1 MKQNVVKVD
10 LDIPDVSKSISVG
23 ILRRHKFWAAVVIAT
38 LMFPLAMSTGAS
50 KVQWREDADSRKAD
64 YIFMEAQRQNALD
77 NEDAYFEL
85 LNRAYELAPS
95 NSDVGFYLGYF
106 KLALSNSDSV
116 LFHQGYGLMRDHF
129 KKSPEDFY
137 ATYLYGNIN
146 EKIGNRNEA
155 LKVWAT
161 LDSLFPEKTEI
172 AFKYAETLGAT
183 NDVAEV
189 KHALEIYNRIETAE
203 GKNIPIS
210 TRKIRSFLVLRDTMA
225 IVGEINALLQSSPRS
240 SEYSVFAADVYSIFH
255 QKDSALYYYNRACEL
270 DSTNGLAYYSRA
282 NFYKEQGDSVAYD
295 REVFRA
301 LKQESLDLES
311 KLGLLTNYIR
321 ALYEDMEQQP
331 RIQDLFGVL
340 LEQHPHERDIHDLYC
355 SYLVAIKDY
364 RGAAEQAGYALDIDP
379 SGEDRW
385 RGLMSLYMQAED
397 YEQAA
402 KEGERALHYHPE
414 SAMIYLMLATNYNQ
428 MRQYDTAI
436 SYLDKSLAYTEPDD
450 YEMQSQVL
458 CTIGDTY
465 YSKESTDSAFMYY
478 DRALELN
485 PGNLLALNNCAY
497 YLACE
502 GKDLE
507 RAERMSAITI
517 KEEPEN
523 DTSLDTYA
531 WVLFKMKKYD
541 RAQYY
546 IDEAIKYSDKPSAEL
561 YHHAG
566 DIYFMMGE
574 PERALDFWKEALEMD
589 SDDELLQRKVKYK
602 TYFYK

>member
-1 MKQNVVKVD
+1 MKIFRKHNFCAVAIFVALV
-10 LDIPDVSKSISVG
+10 LSLTISMS
-23 ILRRHKFWAAVVIAT
+23 AA
-38 LMFPLAMSTGAS
+38 
-50 KVQWREDADSRKAD
+50 KVQWREEAANRKAD

-106 KLALSNSDSV
+106 KLALSNSDSA
-116 LFHQGYGLMRDHF
+116 LFHQGYGLMREHF
-129 KKSPEDFY
+129 RKSPEDFY

-146 EKIGNRNEA
+146 EKIGNRDEA
-155 LKVWAT
+155 LRVWAT

-183 NDVAEV
+183 NETSEV
-189 KHALEIYNRIETAE
+189 KHALAIYNRIEIAE
-203 GKNIPIS
+203 GKNIQIS
-210 TRKIRSFLVLRDTMA
+210 TRKIRSYFVLRDTTA
-225 IVGEINALLQSSPRS
+225 IVDEINSLLESSPRS
-240 SEYSVFAADVYSIFH
+240 SEYSVFAADIYSIFH

-282 NFYKEQGDSVAYD
+282 NFYKEQGDSAAYD

-321 ALYEDMEQQP
+321 ALYEDPEQQP

-340 LEQHPHERDIHDLYC
+340 LEQHPHEKDIHDLYC

-397 YEQAA
+397 YARAA
-402 KEGERALHYHPE
+402 EEGERALHYHPE
-414 SAMIYLMLATNYNQ
+414 SAMIYLLSATNYSQ
-428 MRQYDTAI
+428 IKQYDTAI
-436 SYLDKSLAYTEPDD
+436 SYLHKSLACTEDAD
-450 YEMQSQVL
+450 YEMQSQVM

-465 YSKESTDSAFMYY
+465 YMMEQTDSAFVYY
-478 DRALELN
+478 DRALELD

-507 RAERMSAITI
+507 RAEHMSAITI

-523 DTSLDTYA
+523 ATSLDTYA

-546 IDEAIKYSDKPSAEL
+546 IDEAIKYSDKPSSEL

-574 PERALDFWKEALEMD
+574 PERALEFWQDALKMTPDE
-589 SDDELLQRKVKYK
+589 ELLQRKVKHK

>member
-1 MKQNVVKVD
+1 MKIFRKHNFCAGAIIVALV
-10 LDIPDVSKSISVG
+10 LSLTVSMS
-23 ILRRHKFWAAVVIAT
+23 AT
-38 LMFPLAMSTGAS
+38 
-50 KVQWREDADSRKAD
+50 KVQWREEAANRKAD

-116 LFHQGYGLMRDHF
+116 LFHQGYGLMREHF
-129 KKSPEDFY
+129 RKSPEDFY

-146 EKIGNRNEA
+146 EKIGNRDEA
-155 LKVWAT
+155 LRVWAT

-183 NDVAEV
+183 NDTSEV
-189 KHALEIYNRIETAE
+189 KHALAIYNRIETAE

-210 TRKIRSFLVLRDTMA
+210 TRKIRSYFVLRDTTA
-225 IVGEINALLQSSPRS
+225 IVDEINLLLESSPRS
-240 SEYSVFAADVYSIFH
+240 SEYSVFAADIYSIFH
-255 QKDSALYYYNRACEL
+255 QKDSALYYYNKACEL

-282 NFYKEQGDSVAYD
+282 NFYKEQGDSAAYD

-321 ALYEDMEQQP
+321 ALYEDPEQQP

-340 LEQHPHERDIHDLYC
+340 LEQHPHEKDIHDLYC

-397 YEQAA
+397 YARAA
-402 KEGERALHYHPE
+402 EEGERALHYHPE
-414 SAMIYLMLATNYNQ
+414 SAMIYLLSATNYSQ
-428 MRQYDTAI
+428 IKQYDTAI
-436 SYLDKSLAYTEPDD
+436 SYLHKSLACTDDAD

-465 YSKESTDSAFMYY
+465 YMMEKSDSAFAYY
-478 DRALELN
+478 DRALELD

-523 DTSLDTYA
+523 ATSLDTYA

-574 PERALDFWKEALEMD
+574 PERALEFWQDALKMAPDE
-589 SDDELLQRKVKYK
+589 ELLQRKVKHK